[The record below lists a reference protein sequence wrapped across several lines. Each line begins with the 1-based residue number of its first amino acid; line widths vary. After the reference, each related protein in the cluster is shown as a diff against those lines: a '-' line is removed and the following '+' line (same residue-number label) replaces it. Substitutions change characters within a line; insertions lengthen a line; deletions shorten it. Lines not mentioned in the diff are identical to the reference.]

1 MISRNNMTTPI
12 QSYVPILRW
21 RPAEMTALEKL
32 FPLDREKVTPL
43 VEFIMPA
50 PTTDAKDRRKI
61 TESSRDKF
69 LRRLPDVAKNL
80 LKFCGRSPV
89 LIDVHLLDGDIRAS
103 SFGQILEASNSL
115 DIFSIPVIYVIPVTS
130 TSADMETRSVAVNYA
145 KLSGHGLCLRIDM
158 IHFQEENLSSHI
170 MEFMKVNELKIENT
184 DLLVDLQIINDGTTA
199 EAVADQLTLLP
210 SLTKWRSFIVSGGAF
225 PKDLSELEVF
235 GTHPLPRLDRKLW
248 GELLDS
254 KKLARIPIYSDYTIQ
269 HPIFYGYIPGASVSA
284 SIRYTDD
291 EQWQVFR
298 GQALGYINKKTGQ
311 KGPGHKQYLGH
322 ARTLIGQPFYKGEAY
337 SFGDAEIK
345 KMADESNQKTGNPQ
359 KWLSIGINHHLTL
372 AARQTASPA
381 VGTAGHPTRAS

>member
-1 MISRNNMTTPI
+1 MISKNNMTTPI

-21 RPAEMTALEKL
+21 RLAEMTALEKL
-32 FPLDREKVTPL
+32 FPSDREKVTPL

-61 TESSRDKF
+61 TENSRDKF

-80 LKFCGRSPV
+80 LKFCGRNPV
-89 LIDVHLLDGDIRAS
+89 LVDVHLLDGDIRAS
-103 SFGQILEASNSL
+103 SFEQILGSSNSL

-145 KLSGHGLCLRIDM
+145 KSSGHGLCLRIDM
-158 IHFQEENLSSHI
+158 THLQEENLSSHI

-184 DLLVDLQIINDGTTA
+184 NILVDLQIIKEGRTA
-199 EAVADQLTLLP
+199 EAVADQLALLP

-225 PKDLSELEVF
+225 PKDLTELEVF
-235 GTHPLPRLDRKLW
+235 GTHPLPRLDWKLW
-248 GELLDS
+248 GELRDS
-254 KKLARIPIYSDYTIQ
+254 KKIARTPTYSDYTIQ
-269 HPIFYGYIPGASVSA
+269 HPVFYGYIPGASVSA

-298 GQALGYINKKTGQ
+298 GQAIGYINKKTGQ

-322 ARTLIGQPFYKGEAY
+322 ARTLIGQSFYKGGAY

-345 KMADESNQKTGNPQ
+345 KMADTSNQKTGNPQ

-372 AARQTASPA
+372 AARQTSNL
-381 VGTAGHPTRAS
+381 AGKT

>member
-1 MISRNNMTTPI
+1 MKTLI

-21 RPAEMTALEKL
+21 RRAEMTALEKL

-50 PTTDAKDRRKI
+50 PTTDAKDRRKV
-61 TESSRDKF
+61 TENSRDKF

-80 LKFCGRSPV
+80 LKFCGRNPV

-103 SFGQILEASNSL
+103 SFEQILESSNSL
-115 DIFSIPVIYVIPVTS
+115 DIFSVPVIYIIPVTS
-130 TSADMETRSVAVNYA
+130 TSADTETRSVAVKYA
-145 KLSGHGLCLRIDM
+145 KSSGHGLCLRID
-158 IHFQEENLSSHI
+158 IDHLQEENLSSHI
-170 MEFMKVNELKIENT
+170 MEFMETNELKIENT
-184 DLLVDLQIINDGTTA
+184 DLLVDLQIIKEGATA
-199 EAVADQLTLLP
+199 ETVTDQLALLP
-210 SLTKWRSFIVSGGAF
+210 SLAKWRSFIVSGGAF
-225 PKDLSELEVF
+225 PKDLTELEVF
-235 GTHPLPRLDRKLW
+235 GTHPLPRLDWKLW
-248 GELLDS
+248 GELHDNKNLF
-254 KKLARIPIYSDYTIQ
+254 RTPTYSDYTIQ
-269 HPIFYGYIPGASVSA
+269 HPVFYGYIPGASVSA

-291 EQWQVFR
+291 AQWQVFR

-322 ARTLIGQPFYKGEAY
+322 ARTLTGQSFYKGDGY

-372 AARQTASPA
+372 AARQASNL
-381 VGTAGHPTRAS
+381 AGKT